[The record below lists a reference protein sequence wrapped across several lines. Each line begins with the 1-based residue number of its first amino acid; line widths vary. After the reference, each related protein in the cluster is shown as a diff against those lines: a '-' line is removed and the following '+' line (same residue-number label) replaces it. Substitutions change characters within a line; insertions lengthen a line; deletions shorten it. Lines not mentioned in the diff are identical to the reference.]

1 MGWSEGSE
9 VVDRVARAVC
19 GVIETPGARSE
30 IFAELVQAVLDC
42 DCDTLDECRGIDPE
56 LDNVI
61 DEYWGSDEEED

>member
-1 MGWSEGSE
+1 MGWSNGSDI
-9 VVDRVARAVC
+9 VDRVARVVCAV
-19 GVIETPGARSE
+19 VETSETRSE

-61 DEYWGSDEEED
+61 DEYWGTEEEED